1 MIVNT
6 WGAVNAWVSQQPQ
19 AVGIV
24 TAAFSDDL
32 YKSDFAKDAIGL
44 SFKQN
49 QITVA
54 FKKQPN

>member
-6 WGAVNAWVSQQPQ
+6 WGSVNAWVSQQPQ
-19 AVGIV
+19 TVGIV

-32 YKSDFAKDAIGL
+32 YKSEFAQNAIGL
-44 SFKQN
+44 SFKPN

-54 FKKQPN
+54 FKSQPN